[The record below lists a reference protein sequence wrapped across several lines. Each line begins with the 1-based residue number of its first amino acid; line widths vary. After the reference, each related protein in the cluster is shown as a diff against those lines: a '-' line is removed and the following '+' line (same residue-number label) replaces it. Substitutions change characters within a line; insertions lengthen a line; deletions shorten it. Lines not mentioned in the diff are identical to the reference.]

1 MRTFLLTA
9 VFAAALTAGAIAQAA
24 DSSIPPRDPAFGKGN
39 ADNDTFHLL
48 SETDLS
54 RNAHG
59 SITYGETWNGFSR
72 RPGPPLK

>member
-1 MRTFLLTA
+1 MRTFLLAA
-9 VFAAALTAGAIAQAA
+9 VFASALATGAIAQTY
-24 DSSIPPRDPAFGKGN
+24 DPSILPRDPAFGKGN

-72 RPGPPLK
+72 RPDHR